1 MSVIFLVVTAI
12 LLILMVF
19 WEIQELLEVFL
30 EVMVLLT
37 TLFLLLT
44 IYLMIFLM
52 VKLTFPS
59 VSVWIYSKTICFT
72 TSTLETTMIWRLLL
86 NHSQIIIL
94 ECLEQIAI
102 S

>member
-1 MSVIFLVVTAI
+1 MSVIFLVAKAI
-12 LLILMVF
+12 SLILMVF

-37 TLFLLLT
+37 TLFLLFM

-59 VSVWIYSKTICFT
+59 VLVWICSKTICFT
-72 TSTLETTMIWRLLL
+72 TSTLEAT
-86 NHSQIIIL
+86 IIL
-94 ECLEQIAI
+94 FCTDLQTRSEEHTSELQ